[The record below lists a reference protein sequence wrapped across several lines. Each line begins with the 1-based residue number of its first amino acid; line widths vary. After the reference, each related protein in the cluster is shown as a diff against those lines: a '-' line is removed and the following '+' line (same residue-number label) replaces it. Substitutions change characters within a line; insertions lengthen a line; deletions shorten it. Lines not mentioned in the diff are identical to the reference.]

1 VRPQAQGRRRTGVM
15 RDAQRRVGL
24 AWLSLVLLAAIA
36 LPANATDLVD
46 AWRAAQQHDL
56 DYAAARAGQQAGAT
70 GRDKASAL
78 RRPTVVLAG
87 AMGLA
92 GNDTEI
98 SGARFS
104 APGLGSASG
113 VGFDTSVNRGA
124 LERWGV
130 QASLPLYNRELDA
143 RRRQLDLSADVADL
157 EWEEA
162 RQSLMLV
169 TTRRYLDVVLAR
181 ESLRVLRR
189 QRESVGKALAETRD
203 RFRLG
208 DVPVTDTH
216 EAEARSEA
224 IAAEVLALETDLQ
237 LKEAVFADATGLDPG
252 ALRLMSPGAEAA
264 PVDTQALTLW
274 LADAEAHNP
283 RLRMQIAAV
292 EVARQEAAKS
302 RGALSPS
309 VDLVAQVGRE
319 HLSGS
324 GDYGSA
330 SNASGNRMIGVQLS
344 VPLYSGGMRE
354 ARQQEAQHAVDK
366 AQALADRARQQVA
379 QEARSAWLGLTVGA
393 GRVKALAQALA
404 SGRSRLDA
412 TRLGRQ
418 VGDRTTLEL
427 LNAENDAAGAELA
440 LLSARSELLMNR
452 LRLAAA
458 AGSLDE
464 AWLQSVNA
472 SLQTPSEP

>member
-1 VRPQAQGRRRTGVM
+1 MGAT

-24 AWLSLVLLAAIA
+24 AWLSVVLLAAIA
-36 LPANATDLVD
+36 LPANATDLID

-78 RRPTVVLAG
+78 RRPTVVLTG
-87 AMGLA
+87 AVGLA
-92 GNDTEI
+92 GSDTEV

-104 APGLGSASG
+104 ASGLGTSSG

-157 EWEEA
+157 EWEDA
-162 RQSLMLV
+162 RQTLMLV
-169 TTRRYLDVVLAR
+169 TTQRYFDVVLAE

-189 QRESVGKALAETRD
+189 QQAAVGKALAETQD

-216 EAEARSEA
+216 EAAARYEA
-224 IAAEVLALETDLQ
+224 IAAQVLALETDLQ
-237 LKEAVFADATGLDPG
+237 LKQAVLADATGMDAG
-252 ALRLMSPGAEAA
+252 ALRLMSPGARPVAA
-264 PVDTQALTLW
+264 DTGALAAW
-274 LADAEAHNP
+274 LADAAARNP
-283 RLRMQIAAV
+283 RLRMRIAAV

-330 SNASGNRMIGVQLS
+330 GNASGNRMIGVQLS

-366 AQALADRARQQVA
+366 ARALADRARQQVA
-379 QEARSAWLGLTVGA
+379 QETRSTWLALTVGA
-393 GRVKALAQALA
+393 GRIDALSHALA
-404 SGRSRLDA
+404 STRSRLDA

-418 VGDRTTLEL
+418 VGDRTTLDL

-440 LLSARSELLMNR
+440 LLSARVEMLMNR

-464 AWLQSVNA
+464 ARLQSVNA